1 MKNILR
7 DRNTLLA
14 IIIGLFAWVIMAGC
28 EKEMKDYTF
37 IPERQFTPG
46 DITIRAGEIDAVLTW
61 NASLFATSN
70 TDYTVQISTDSN
82 FVDTPLATFVV
93 PKPTATIT
101 DSVLDIKIDY
111 YARVKANATAES
123 AESFWIRSAK
133 FQITGE
139 QIFLPV
145 QDVDVADK
153 FALLKWRHTEG
164 LTKITLTTGAGV
176 TTEVPLTPAD
186 VAANQ
191 KLITDLTPLTQY
203 EAKIFKGTLQKG
215 QVIFTTKELNVF
227 TVKLNPGDDLIAAV
241 AAASSGDVI
250 GLEPGTYDV
259 KNAAGEFANLRI
271 EQKTI
276 TIASV
281 SKNPNDTRVNYRE
294 ITLAGNGAG
303 VILRDITFDGLE
315 AAANSLYFLNFVGL
329 NSDAEAATFTN
340 VEVNNC
346 RVGNFGNCF
355 LRANRAANN
364 AHKIDAIKVLNSLV
378 YDNRMLNAYT
388 YFTLDKLEFKRLE
401 LTNSTF
407 YNIGRAL
414 VGWSTNF
421 TVPVAPK
428 IAIDHCTIN
437 SFGRDARNNFFI
449 DCNTNLVEVSISNS
463 IIANSPMAGQT
474 TGTSLYRA
482 TGAVSSVMNNC
493 NNFAL
498 TNGATPPVIL
508 EFPATISQ
516 SNITAIDLGWT
527 PATTNFSLPA
537 GSPLRTASTTGGPI
551 GDMRWAQ

>member
-1 MKNILR
+1 MKKLIQN
-7 DRNTLLA
+7 RNTLLV
-14 IIIGLFAWVIMAGC
+14 IILGLFAWVIFAGC

-61 NASLFATSN
+61 NASLFASPS

-82 FVDTPLATFVV
+82 FATTPLATFIV
-93 PKPTATIT
+93 PRPTATIT
-101 DSVLDIKIDY
+101 DSVLGIKIDY
-111 YARVKANATAES
+111 YARVKANATPES
-123 AESFWIRSAK
+123 AESFWIKSAK

-145 QDVDVADK
+145 LDVDVADK
-153 FALLKWRHTEG
+153 FALLKWRPSDG

-176 TTEVPLTPAD
+176 TTEVPLTAAD

-191 KLITDLTPLTQY
+191 KLVTDLTPLTQY
-203 EAKIFKGTLQKG
+203 TARIFRGTLQKG
-215 QVIFTTKELNVF
+215 QVIFTTKELNIF

-250 GLEPGTYDV
+250 GLQPGTYDI
-259 KNAAGEFANLRI
+259 KNALGEYANLRI

-303 VILRDITFDGLE
+303 VILRDLTFDGL
-315 AAANSLYFLNFVGL
+315 AAGANSLYFLNFVGL
-329 NSDAEAATFTN
+329 TSDAEAATFTN

-355 LRANRAANN
+355 LRANRAGNN
-364 AHKIDAIKVLNSLV
+364 AHKIDAIKVLNSLA

-401 LTNSTF
+401 LINSTF
-407 YNIGRAL
+407 YNIGRGFIL
-414 VGWSTNF
+414 WSTNI
-421 TVPVAPK
+421 TVPAAPV
-428 IAIDHCTIN
+428 IVIDQCTIN

-449 DCNTNLVEVSISNS
+449 DCNANLVDVAISNS

-482 TGAVSSVMNNC
+482 NGAVSSVMNNS
-493 NNFAL
+493 NYFAL
-498 TNGATPPVIL
+498 TNGATPPVSL
-508 EFPATISQ
+508 MFPASITQ
-516 SNITAIDLGWT
+516 SNITTIDLGWT

-551 GDMRWAQ
+551 GDLRWAQ